1 MNNYKNVYITGSI
14 AYDTIMNFP
23 HEFQNYFHPE
33 KLHQINVS
41 FVVDKLE
48 KQLGGTACNI
58 AYNMSLILNSK
69 SEYRNPKQFLNSK
82 LKNNK
87 IKLLGSVGKDGN
99 NFINFF
105 KKNKIDADGVIIDK
119 KLYTSAGSVIT
130 DTKNNQIWGFYYGAS
145 EKIPYIDF
153 KKLNKETDL
162 LVISAN
168 HQNSFLYFQREAIK
182 NKIPYFYD
190 PGMTLTW
197 IKDKD
202 LKEGVMNC
210 RYLVGNDYEI
220 AMILKRAGKTI
231 GQLADSGIR
240 IITTMGGGGVEFEER
255 LESSKVQ
262 KFKSINF
269 KTLKPFNLKTIKI
282 PAFKVKKM
290 VDPTG
295 AGDAWRGGF
304 VAGLLMDYSIR
315 NCLKLGNVMASFAI
329 EKYGTVNHR
338 PTRKEIGKRIKQLK

>member
-1 MNNYKNVYITGSI
+1 MNNYKNVFVTGSI

-23 HEFQNYFHPE
+23 NEFQNYFHPE

-48 KQLGGTACNI
+48 KQLGGTGSNI
-58 AYNMSLILNSK
+58 AYNIAQIFNFQFSIFNKKPLIH
-69 SEYRNPKQFLNSK
+69 
-82 LKNNK
+82 
-87 IKLLGSVGKDGN
+87 LLGSVGKDGRE
-99 NFINFF
+99 FINFF
-105 KKNKIDADGVIIDK
+105 KKNKIDASGVIVDK
-119 KLYTSAGSVIT
+119 ELYTSAGSVIT

-145 EKIPYIDF
+145 EKIPYINFEKIDKDTDF
-153 KKLNKETDL
+153 

-182 NKIPYFYD
+182 HKIDYLYD

-197 IKDKD
+197 ITDKD

-220 AMILKRAGKTI
+220 AMILKRIKKTI
-231 GQLADSGIR
+231 TQLTDNGLR
-240 IITTMGGGGVEFEER
+240 IITTLGENGVRYEQKSVIR
-255 LESSKVQ
+255 NSKLE
-262 KFKSINF
+262 NF
-269 KTLKPFNLKTIKI
+269 II
-282 PAFKVKKM
+282 PAFKVAKM

-304 VAGLLMDYSIR
+304 VAGLLLGYLTKE
-315 NCLKLGNVMASFAI
+315 CLKLGNVMASFAI

-338 PTRKEIGKRIKQLK
+338 PTKKEINKRMKKL

>member
-23 HEFQNYFHPE
+23 HEFQKYFHPE

-48 KQLGGTACNI
+48 KQLGGTATNI
-58 AYNMSLILNSK
+58 AYN
-69 SEYRNPKQFLNSK
+69 
-82 LKNNK
+82 
-87 IKLLGSVGKDGN
+87 IKRANVETLGRSNVFLLGSIGKDGKD
-99 NFINFF
+99 FLNFF

-153 KKLNKETDL
+153 KIINKETDL

-182 NKIPYFYD
+182 NKISYLYD

-202 LKEGVMNC
+202 LESGVMNC
-210 RYLVGNDYEI
+210 RYLVGNDYEMG
-220 AMILKRAGKTI
+220 MILKRLNLSI
-231 GQLADSGIR
+231 NQLIDTGINV
-240 IITTMGGGGVEFEER
+240 IITLGENGVQYYDVGAKR
-255 LESSKVQ
+255 DLPVRVK
-262 KFKSINF
+262 
-269 KTLKPFNLKTIKI
+269 
-282 PAFKVKKM
+282 AFKVAKM
-290 VDPTG
+290 LDPTG

-329 EKYGTVNHR
+329 EKYGTVNHKPSLVQINKR
-338 PTRKEIGKRIKQLK
+338 MREIIE

>member
-23 HEFQNYFHPE
+23 QEFQNYFHSE

-48 KQLGGTACNI
+48 KQLGGTATNI
-58 AYNMSLILNSK
+58 AYNTSLIFN
-69 SEYRNPKQFLNSK
+69 ERQG
-82 LKNNK
+82 

-99 NFINFF
+99 DFIRFF

-130 DTKNNQIWGFYYGAS
+130 DTKNNQIWGFYYGAA

-153 KKLNKETDL
+153 KTMNKYTDF

-168 HQNSFLYFQREAIK
+168 HKNSFLYFQKEAIK
-182 NKIPYFYD
+182 NKIPYLYD

-197 IKDKD
+197 ITDDD
-202 LKEGVMNC
+202 LKSGVMNC

-220 AMILKRAGKTI
+220 AMTLKRLKITIKQLINKDINIITTLGEKGVIYEEKGKTI
-231 GQLADSGIR
+231 EVPGYQ
-240 IITTMGGGGVEFEER
+240 
-255 LESSKVQ
+255 
-262 KFKSINF
+262 
-269 KTLKPFNLKTIKI
+269 
-282 PAFKVKKM
+282 VKKM
-290 VDPTG
+290 LDPTG

-304 VAGLLMDYSIR
+304 VAGLLMSYPVKE
-315 NCLKLGNVMASFAI
+315 CLKMGNVLAGFAI

-338 PTRKEIGKRIKQLK
+338 PTIKQINHRVKILNDKC

>member
-23 HEFQNYFHPE
+23 QEFQNYFHSE

-48 KQLGGTACNI
+48 KQLGGTATNI
-58 AYNMSLILNSK
+58 AYNISLIFN
-69 SEYRNPKQFLNSK
+69 ERQG
-82 LKNNK
+82 

-99 NFINFF
+99 DFIRFF

-130 DTKNNQIWGFYYGAS
+130 DTKNNQIWGFYYGAA

-153 KKLNKETDL
+153 KTMNKYTDF

-168 HQNSFLYFQREAIK
+168 HKNSFLYFQKEAIK
-182 NKIPYFYD
+182 NKIPYLYD

-197 IKDKD
+197 ITDDD
-202 LKEGVMNC
+202 LKSGVMNC

-220 AMILKRAGKTI
+220 AMTLKRLKITIKQLINKDINIITTLGEKGVIYEEKGKTI
-231 GQLADSGIR
+231 EVPGYQ
-240 IITTMGGGGVEFEER
+240 
-255 LESSKVQ
+255 
-262 KFKSINF
+262 
-269 KTLKPFNLKTIKI
+269 
-282 PAFKVKKM
+282 VKKM
-290 VDPTG
+290 LDPTG

-304 VAGLLMDYSIR
+304 VAGLLMSYPVKE
-315 NCLKLGNVMASFAI
+315 CLKMGNVLAGFAI

-338 PTRKEIGKRIKQLK
+338 PTIKQINHRVKILNDKC

>member
-23 HEFQNYFHPE
+23 QEFQNYFHSE

-48 KQLGGTACNI
+48 KQLGGTATNI
-58 AYNMSLILNSK
+58 AYNTSLIFK
-69 SEYRNPKQFLNSK
+69 ERQG
-82 LKNNK
+82 
-87 IKLLGSVGKDGN
+87 IKLLGSVGKDGKD
-99 NFINFF
+99 FIKFF
-105 KKNKIDADGVIIDK
+105 KKNKVDADGVIIDK

-130 DTKNNQIWGFYYGAS
+130 DTKNNQIWGFYYGAA

-153 KKLNKETDL
+153 KTINKDTDL

-168 HQNSFLYFQREAIK
+168 HKNSFLYFQKEAIE
-182 NKIPYFYD
+182 NKITYLYD

-197 IKDKD
+197 ISDGD
-202 LKEGVMNC
+202 LKIGVMNS

-220 AMILKRAGKTI
+220 AMILKRLNITI
-231 GQLADSGIR
+231 KQLINKGIS
-240 IITTMGGGGVEFEER
+240 IITTLGEKGVRYEEG
-255 LESSKVQ
+255 S
-262 KFKSINF
+262 
-269 KTLKPFNLKTIKI
+269 KTIEI
-282 PAFKVKKM
+282 SGYQVKKM
-290 VDPTG
+290 LDPTG

-304 VAGLLMDYSIR
+304 VAGLLMNDPIKD
-315 NCLKLGNVMASFAI
+315 CLKMGNVMASFAI

-338 PTRKEIGKRIKQLK
+338 PSKKEIEKRLKEISNYK

>member
-48 KQLGGTACNI
+48 KQLGGTATNI
-58 AYNMSLILNSK
+58 AYN
-69 SEYRNPKQFLNSK
+69 
-82 LKNNK
+82 
-87 IKLLGSVGKDGN
+87 IKRANVETLGRSNVFLLGSIGKDGKD
-99 NFINFF
+99 FLNFF

-304 VAGLLMDYSIR
+304 IAGLLMGNSTKD
-315 NCLKLGNVMASFAI
+315 CLKLGNVMASFAI
-329 EKYGTVNHR
+329 EKYGTVNNR
-338 PTRKEIGKRIKQLK
+338 PTRKEIEERIKKI

>member
-23 HEFQNYFHPE
+23 QEFQNYFHPE

-48 KQLGGTACNI
+48 KQLGGTATNI
-58 AYNMSLILNSK
+58 AYNTSLIFN
-69 SEYRNPKQFLNSK
+69 ERQG
-82 LKNNK
+82 

-99 NFINFF
+99 DFISFF
-105 KKNKIDADGVIIDK
+105 KKNKIDADGVLIDK

-130 DTKNNQIWGFYYGAS
+130 DTKNNQIWGFYYGAA

-153 KKLNKETDL
+153 KTINKDEDL

-168 HQNSFLYFQREAIK
+168 HKNSFLYFQKEAIK
-182 NKIPYFYD
+182 NKIPYLYD

-197 IKDKD
+197 ITDDD
-202 LKEGVMNC
+202 LKTGVMNC

-220 AMILKRAGKTI
+220 AMILKRLKITI
-231 GQLADSGIR
+231 KQLINKDIN
-240 IITTMGGGGVEFEER
+240 IITTLGEKGVRYEE
-255 LESSKVQ
+255 KA
-262 KFKSINF
+262 
-269 KTLKPFNLKTIKI
+269 KTIEV
-282 PAFKVKKM
+282 PGYQVKKM
-290 VDPTG
+290 LDPTG

-304 VAGLLMDYSIR
+304 VAGLLMRYPVKE
-315 NCLKLGNVMASFAI
+315 CLNIGNVMASFAI

-338 PTRKEIGKRIKQLK
+338 PTKKEIEKRMKKIK

>member
-23 HEFQNYFHPE
+23 QEFQNYFHPE

-48 KQLGGTACNI
+48 KQLGGTATNI
-58 AYNMSLILNSK
+58 AYNTSLIFN
-69 SEYRNPKQFLNSK
+69 ERQG
-82 LKNNK
+82 
-87 IKLLGSVGKDGN
+87 IKLLGSVGKDGKD
-99 NFINFF
+99 FINFF

-130 DTKNNQIWGFYYGAS
+130 DTKNNQIWGFYYGAA

-153 KKLNKETDL
+153 KTINKDEDL

-168 HQNSFLYFQREAIK
+168 HKNSFLYFQKEAIK
-182 NKIPYFYD
+182 NKIPYLYD

-197 IKDKD
+197 ITDDD
-202 LKEGVMNC
+202 LKTGVTNC

-220 AMILKRAGKTI
+220 AMILKRLKITI
-231 GQLADSGIR
+231 KQLINKDIN
-240 IITTMGGGGVEFEER
+240 IITTLGEKGVRYEE
-255 LESSKVQ
+255 KA
-262 KFKSINF
+262 
-269 KTLKPFNLKTIKI
+269 KTIEV
-282 PAFKVKKM
+282 PGYQVKKM
-290 VDPTG
+290 LDPTG

-304 VAGLLMDYSIR
+304 VAGLLMSYPIKD
-315 NCLKLGNVMASFAI
+315 CLKIGNVMASFAI
-329 EKYGTVNHR
+329 EKYGSVNHR
-338 PTRKEIGKRIKQLK
+338 PTMKDIDKRMKMLS

>member
-1 MNNYKNVYITGSI
+1 MNNYKSVFITGSI

-23 HEFQNYFHPE
+23 NEFQAYFHPE

-41 FVVDKLE
+41 FVVNKLE
-48 KQLGGTACNI
+48 KQLGGTGTNI
-58 AYNMSLILNSK
+58 SYNVSQII
-69 SEYRNPKQFLNSK
+69 
-82 LKNNK
+82 NNK
-87 IKLLGSVGKDGN
+87 LQIKVLGSVGKDGKE
-99 NFINFF
+99 FLNFF
-105 KKNKIDADGVIIDK
+105 KKNNIDASGVLVDK

-130 DTKNNQIWGFYYGAS
+130 DVKNNQIWGFYYGAS

-153 KKLNKETDL
+153 KIINKETDL

-168 HQNSFLYFQREAIK
+168 HQNSFLYFQNMAIK

-202 LKEGVMNC
+202 LESGVMSC

-220 AMILKRAGKTI
+220 AMILKRLKKTVNELT
-231 GQLADSGIR
+231 GYGLK
-240 IITTMGGGGVEFEER
+240 IITTLGEEGVRYEE
-255 LESSKVQ
+255 
-262 KFKSINF
+262 KSDVGNRHACSVLV
-269 KTLKPFNLKTIKI
+269 KS
-282 PAFKVKKM
+282 FKVKRM
-290 VDPTG
+290 IDPTG

-304 VAGLLMDYSIR
+304 IAGLLMGNLVED
-315 NCLKLGNVMASFAI
+315 CLKLGNVMASFAI

-338 PTRKEIGKRIKQLK
+338 PTKKEIEKRMDKMSNDK

>member
-48 KQLGGTACNI
+48 KQLGGTATNI
-58 AYNMSLILNSK
+58 AYN
-69 SEYRNPKQFLNSK
+69 
-82 LKNNK
+82 
-87 IKLLGSVGKDGN
+87 IKRANVETLGRSNVFLLGSIGKDGKD
-99 NFINFF
+99 FLNFF
-105 KKNKIDADGVIIDK
+105 KKNKIDAEGVIVDK
-119 KLYTSAGSVIT
+119 KLYTSAGSVIS

-168 HQNSFLYFQREAIK
+168 HQNSFLYFQHGAIK

-220 AMILKRAGKTI
+220 AMVLKRAGKTI

-240 IITTMGGGGVEFEER
+240 VITTMGEGGVHYQENVGNKNICS
-255 LESSKVQ
+255 LLVK
-262 KFKSINF
+262 
-269 KTLKPFNLKTIKI
+269 
-282 PAFKVKKM
+282 AFKVKKM

-304 VAGLLMDYSIR
+304 IAGLLMGNSTKD
-315 NCLKLGNVMASFAI
+315 CLKLGNVMASFAI

-338 PTRKEIGKRIKQLK
+338 PTRKEIEERIKKI

>member
-1 MNNYKNVYITGSI
+1 MNNYKNVFVTGSI

-23 HEFQNYFHPE
+23 NEFQDYFHPE

-48 KQLGGTACNI
+48 KQLGGTGSNI
-58 AYNMSLILNSK
+58 AYNIAQIFNKKPLIH
-69 SEYRNPKQFLNSK
+69 
-82 LKNNK
+82 
-87 IKLLGSVGKDGN
+87 LLGSVGKDGQE
-99 NFINFF
+99 FIKFF
-105 KKNKIDADGVIIDK
+105 KKNKIDVSGVIVDK

-145 EKIPYIDF
+145 EKIPYINF
-153 KKLNKETDL
+153 KKIDKDTDL

-168 HQNSFLYFQREAIK
+168 HKNSFLYFQREAIK
-182 NKIPYFYD
+182 NKISYLYD

-197 IKDKD
+197 ITDKD

-220 AMILKRAGKTI
+220 AMILKRLNVSINRLIDTGVKV
-231 GQLADSGIR
+231 
-240 IITTMGGGGVEFEER
+240 ITTLGEEGVR
-255 LESSKVQ
+255 YYGVGAKRASPVLV
-262 KFKSINF
+262 KSF
-269 KTLKPFNLKTIKI
+269 H
-282 PAFKVKKM
+282 VKKM

-304 VAGLLMDYSIR
+304 VAGLLMNYSTKD
-315 NCLKLGNVMASFAI
+315 CLKLGNVMASFAI
-329 EKYGTVNHR
+329 EKYGTVNHK
-338 PTRKEIGKRIKQLK
+338 PTKREIENRMMKLSR

>member
-1 MNNYKNVYITGSI
+1 MNKYKNVFVTGSI

-41 FVVDKLE
+41 FVVNKLE
-48 KQLGGTACNI
+48 RQLGGTACNI
-58 AYNMSLILNSK
+58 AYNIAIISNFQFPISKQYSNSNFQNN
-69 SEYRNPKQFLNSK
+69 NP
-82 LKNNK
+82 K
-87 IKLLGSVGKDGN
+87 IKLIGSVGKDGKD
-99 NFINFF
+99 FLNFF
-105 KKNKIDADGVIIDK
+105 KKNKINADGVIVDK

-153 KKLNKETDL
+153 KKINKETDL

-168 HQNSFLYFQREAIK
+168 HQNSFLYFQGEAIK
-182 NKIPYFYD
+182 NKIPYLYD

-202 LKEGVMNC
+202 LKEGVMNA

-220 AMILKRAGKTI
+220 AMIMKRINPTSRKLLRAGKF
-231 GQLADSGIR
+231 GM
-240 IITTMGGGGVEFEER
+240 ITTLGEKGVRYVE
-255 LESSKVQ
+255 
-262 KFKSINF
+262 
-269 KTLKPFNLKTIKI
+269 TLKRSNVQMIEI
-282 PAFKVKKM
+282 PGYKVKKM

-304 VAGLLMDYSIR
+304 VAGLLMGHTTKD
-315 NCLKLGNVMASFAI
+315 CLKLGNVMASFAI

-338 PTRKEIGKRIKQLK
+338 PTKKEIERRIKQL

>member
-1 MNNYKNVYITGSI
+1 MNNYKNVFVTGSI

-23 HEFQNYFHPE
+23 NEFQDYFHPE

-41 FVVDKLE
+41 FVVNKLE
-48 KQLGGTACNI
+48 RQLGGTGTNI
-58 AYNMSLILNSK
+58 AYNIRLSNLQTFKPS
-69 SEYRNPKQFLNSK
+69 SVY
-82 LKNNK
+82 
-87 IKLLGSVGKDGN
+87 LLGSVGKDGKD
-99 NFINFF
+99 FISFF
-105 KKNKIDADGVIIDK
+105 KKNNIDAGGVIVDK

-153 KKLNKETDL
+153 KIINKETDL

-182 NKIPYFYD
+182 NKISYLYD

-202 LKEGVMNC
+202 LESGVMNC
-210 RYLVGNDYEI
+210 RYLVGNDYEMG
-220 AMILKRAGKTI
+220 MILKRLNLSI
-231 GQLADSGIR
+231 NQLIDTGINV
-240 IITTMGGGGVEFEER
+240 IITLGENGVQYYDVGAKR
-255 LESSKVQ
+255 DLPVRVK
-262 KFKSINF
+262 
-269 KTLKPFNLKTIKI
+269 
-282 PAFKVKKM
+282 AFKVAKM
-290 VDPTG
+290 LDPTG

-329 EKYGTVNHR
+329 EKYGTVNHKPSLVQINKR
-338 PTRKEIGKRIKQLK
+338 MREIIE

>member
-1 MNNYKNVYITGSI
+1 MNNYKNVFVTGSI

-23 HEFQNYFHPE
+23 NEFQDYFHPE
-33 KLHQINVS
+33 KLHQVNVS
-41 FVVDKLE
+41 FVVNKLE
-48 KQLGGTACNI
+48 RQLGGTGTNI
-58 AYNMSLILNSK
+58 AYNIRLSNLQTFKPS
-69 SEYRNPKQFLNSK
+69 SVY
-82 LKNNK
+82 
-87 IKLLGSVGKDGN
+87 LLGSVGKDGKD
-99 NFINFF
+99 FQKFF
-105 KKNKIDADGVIIDK
+105 KKNKIDASGVIVDK

-153 KKLNKETDL
+153 KIINKETDL

-182 NKIPYFYD
+182 NKISYLYD

-202 LKEGVMNC
+202 LESGVMNC
-210 RYLVGNDYEI
+210 RYLVGNDYEMG
-220 AMILKRAGKTI
+220 MILKRLNLSI
-231 GQLADSGIR
+231 NQLIDTGINV
-240 IITTMGGGGVEFEER
+240 IITLGENGVQYYDVGAKCDLPVR
-255 LESSKVQ
+255 VK
-262 KFKSINF
+262 
-269 KTLKPFNLKTIKI
+269 
-282 PAFKVKKM
+282 AFKVAKM
-290 VDPTG
+290 LDPTG

-329 EKYGTVNHR
+329 EKYGTVNHKPSLVQINKR
-338 PTRKEIGKRIKQLK
+338 MREIIE

>member
-58 AYNMSLILNSK
+58 AYN
-69 SEYRNPKQFLNSK
+69 
-82 LKNNK
+82 
-87 IKLLGSVGKDGN
+87 IKRANVETLGRSNVFLLGSIGKDGKD
-99 NFINFF
+99 FLNFF

-153 KKLNKETDL
+153 KIINKETDL

-182 NKIPYFYD
+182 NKIPYLYD

-220 AMILKRAGKTI
+220 AMVLKRSGKTI

-262 KFKSINF
+262 K
-269 KTLKPFNLKTIKI
+269 
-282 PAFKVKKM
+282 
-290 VDPTG
+290 
-295 AGDAWRGGF
+295 
-304 VAGLLMDYSIR
+304 
-315 NCLKLGNVMASFAI
+315 
-329 EKYGTVNHR
+329 
-338 PTRKEIGKRIKQLK
+338 